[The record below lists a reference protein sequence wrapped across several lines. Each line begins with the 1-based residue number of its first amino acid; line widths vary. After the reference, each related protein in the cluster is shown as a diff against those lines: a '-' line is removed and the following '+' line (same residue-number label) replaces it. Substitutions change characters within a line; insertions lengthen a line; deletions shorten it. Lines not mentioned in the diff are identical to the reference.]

1 MRRAFATA
9 VILTAS
15 LMTVF
20 AQPAPAATFA
30 VTSSGDAGDAAPGN
44 ATCATAAG
52 QCTFRAGVEEANAL
66 SGGDRITVPGLNI
79 ALGAQL
85 SITSPLEVI
94 GAGAAATVVDG
105 GSGRVFYVNGG
116 PVTLRAMTVQGGGAA
131 GGVPGGG
138 GLYVDSGSAVN
149 IQDARIADNRAFTG
163 GGGLFVRAGAQMTV
177 LRTAIEDND
186 AVGAFGGGIWNS
198 GTLFVRESLV
208 AGNDSNRTGGIYN
221 ATGSILNL
229 RNTTVSGNT
238 VHSPQA
244 GTGGL
249 VNVGFAFLNNV
260 TITDNTGI
268 GNNIGSFLGGGLA
281 SAPGATTVMK
291 NSILAGNNGVGGPP
305 DCAGALTSDS
315 RYNLIGDTS
324 GCQLP
329 LTNTYILNVS
339 AQLGPLALNGGPT
352 RTHLPAATSPAID
365 AGYPFPPGG
374 PAADSCEAF
383 DQRGIPRILCDLGA
397 VERGVPIPT
406 QLVVTTTAD
415 QVDVLP
421 GNGHCATA
429 SGVCSLRAA
438 VQEANR
444 LPGRQRIIVPAG
456 LYVLATAP
464 ANEGGFDPAAAGDLD
479 LLDAVTVTG
488 KNRLRT
494 IVDGNDLSRIFD
506 VAPGQIAT
514 ISRMTIR
521 DGNDIGGGGLRVTS
535 ASLTLND
542 AMVLSNVS
550 SFSGG
555 GIEMGGLGARLVVNR
570 SLVRRNRSPF
580 FGGDGGGIAGNGKI
594 TISRSSITGNEASGA
609 GGGVRGI
616 GTVTVTQSTIAGN
629 RTMGSVLA
637 NGGGISANGL
647 NLVRSTVSGNSADA
661 QGGGVFGSGSIV
673 NSTISGN
680 VSATN
685 GGGLSTSGSLSL
697 LHVTVARNWA
707 AAGGNALHRFGFGSV
722 LALRNTILA
731 NAPGSECAA
740 LAPTSNGNNIAS
752 DSSCALTASGD
763 KQGTNAALGPLA
775 YNGGPTPTHLPGLA
789 SPAIG
794 AATNAGV
801 TIDQRGVARPQGAAP
816 DVGSVERN

>member
-1 MRRAFATA
+1 MRRAFAIA

-15 LMTVF
+15 LTVF
-20 AQPAPAATFA
+20 AQPALAATFA
-30 VTSSGDAGDAAPGN
+30 VTSSGDASDAAPGN

-52 QCTFRAGVEEANAL
+52 QCTLRAAVEEASAL
-66 SGGDRITVPGLNI
+66 SGGDTITVPGLTI
-79 ALGAQL
+79 ALGAEL
-85 SITSPLEVI
+85 RITSTLEVI
-94 GAGAAATVVDG
+94 GAGAAATIVKG

-116 PVTLRAMTVQGGGAA
+116 PVTLRRMTVQGGGAA
-131 GGVPGGG
+131 GGVQIGG
-138 GLYVDSGSAVN
+138 GLYVDTGSAVN

-198 GTLFVRESLV
+198 GKLFVRESLV
-208 AGNDSNRTGGIYN
+208 ASNDSNRTGGIFN

-229 RNTTVSGNT
+229 RSTTVSGNT
-238 VHSPQA
+238 VHSPLA

-249 VNVGFAFLNNV
+249 MNVGFAFLNNV
-260 TITDNTGI
+260 TITGNTGI
-268 GNNIGSFLGGGLA
+268 GNNVGSFLGGGLA
-281 SAPGATTVMK
+281 SPAGATTVMK

-329 LTNTYILNVS
+329 LTNTYVLNVS
-339 AQLGPLALNGGPT
+339 AQLGPLAFNGGPT
-352 RTHLPAATSPAID
+352 RTHLPAPTSPAID

-374 PAADSCEAF
+374 PAADSCEAL
-383 DQRGIPRILCDLGA
+383 DQRGVPRLLCDLGA

-456 LYVLATAP
+456 LYVLTTAP

-488 KNRLRT
+488 TNRRRV
-494 IVDGNDLSRIFD
+494 IVDGNDLSRIFE

-542 AMVLSNVS
+542 AMVESNVS

-555 GIEMGGLGARLVVNR
+555 GIEIGGLGARLVVNR

-580 FGGDGGGIAGNGKI
+580 FGGDGGGIAGNGMI
-594 TISRSSITGNEASGA
+594 TISRSSISGNEASGA
-609 GGGVRGI
+609 GGGVRGS
-616 GTVTVTQSTIAGN
+616 GKVMVTQSTIAGN
-629 RTMGSVLA
+629 RAMGSVLA
-637 NGGGISANGL
+637 NGGGISAYGL

-685 GGGLSTSGSLSL
+685 AGGLSTSGSLSL

-707 AAGGNALHRFGFGSV
+707 AAGGNALDRFGFGSV

-731 NAPGSECAA
+731 NGPGSECAA

-775 YNGGPTPTHLPGLA
+775 YNGGPTRTHLPGLA